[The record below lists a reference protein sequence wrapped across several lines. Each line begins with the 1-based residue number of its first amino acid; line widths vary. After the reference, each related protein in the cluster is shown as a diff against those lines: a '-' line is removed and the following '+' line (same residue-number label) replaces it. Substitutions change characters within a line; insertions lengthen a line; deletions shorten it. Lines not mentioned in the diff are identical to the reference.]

1 MKTKIK
7 TTKIRNKKIK
17 CLIEQI
23 HTYARKRNTYV
34 LMKTD
39 ILITWHFENMAKFM
53 ANFTNCWWGQVV
65 FVKISSST
73 NQFTLL
79 INSSTNTILPLLI
92 NQTPQNKT
100 SKLLIILVFF
110 KKRKVFQP
118 EVLLLKYLKL
128 NSWISR
134 NKRSLL
140 PVNQPYHMT
149 YPWFV
154 LLFMRLPYHLFSTAP
169 AV

>member
-1 MKTKIK
+1 MYWWKLISLLLVISRIWLNLWQTLPTVDEVKW
-7 TTKIRNKKIK
+7 
-17 CLIEQI
+17 CLW
-23 HTYARKRNTYV
+23 R
-34 LMKTD
+34 L
-39 ILITWHFENMAKFM
+39 
-53 ANFTNCWWGQVV
+53 VV
-65 FVKISSST
+65 
-73 NQFTLL
+73 LL

-100 SKLLIILVFF
+100 TKLLIILVFF

-140 PVNQPYHMT
+140 PVNQPYHMI

-154 LLFMRLPYHLFSTAP
+154 LLFMRLSYHLFSTAP
-169 AV
+169 SV